1 MEWKREPDENERI
14 VRSHTARAPW
24 LRDTVTQQDTE
35 MRRLRQLRLVA
46 TYGIGGCSRILLSPR
61 QSDAWADLARGS
73 KVSDTERAW
82 IESFLKVAIPN
93 AYRRVMHEQT
103 DCRGY
108 FLGEHNDRVIEQ
120 KPTESRKRLCLARE
134 GEVKEIMNRGQA
146 STLLMSNTLLL
157 RSRIGKSLDR
167 IGLIGFKD
175 GTEEH
180 AFLDFLPDAR
190 VGSRVIVHRNIA
202 CENF

>member
-93 AYRRVMHEQT
+93 AYRRVMHGILPRRAQRPRHRTET
-103 DCRGY
+103 DRVEEEAMPREGRRGQGDHEPRP
-108 FLGEHNDRVIEQ
+108 GEHPADEQ
-120 KPTESRKRLCLARE
+120 HSPPQVE
-134 GEVKEIMNRGQA
+134 NRQEPG
-146 STLLMSNTLLL
+146 
-157 RSRIGKSLDR
+157 
-167 IGLIGFKD
+167 
-175 GTEEH
+175 
-180 AFLDFLPDAR
+180 
-190 VGSRVIVHRNIA
+190 
-202 CENF
+202 